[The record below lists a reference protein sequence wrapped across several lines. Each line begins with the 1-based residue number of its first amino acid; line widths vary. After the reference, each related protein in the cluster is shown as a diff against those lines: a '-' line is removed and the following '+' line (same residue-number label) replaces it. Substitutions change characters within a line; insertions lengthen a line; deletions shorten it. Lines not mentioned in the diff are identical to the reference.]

1 MKRLWLL
8 ILLIAPLAT
17 YAQQVVVGGNVVDDK
32 TGDPLGQVSISA
44 GRVSVVTN
52 EDGDFSLK
60 LTEDPGTIIVSHLGY
75 KTKRVKVK
83 NGEELKVRLQPTT
96 IRLREVVV
104 MNEDPR
110 ELVDIAIRKIP
121 DNYSKVPELLKGFYR
136 ETAMKR
142 KHYIY
147 VAEGV
152 EDMYKTPYNRSI
164 GRDRVAIVKGRRLLS
179 QKQGDTLG
187 VKVMGGP
194 VQAVVMDLVK
204 NRDFLLNK
212 EDLDVYKFT
221 MGIPEYINDRLQY
234 VVQMEPL
241 LAMPYALYHGKL
253 YIDSER
259 LAFTRIELSLD
270 MTDKDKATRTMLV
283 KKPLGVKFKPREL
296 SSVVDYRYED
306 GVTRISYLRNTFRF
320 NCDWKKRLF
329 ATSFTATCEMVVT
342 DSSSGDV
349 QPIASRSS
357 FDSRDAYYDKV
368 EYFMDPDYWRSY
380 NIIEPSESWCP
391 STAGIKIERQTMKKI
406 LTTLFAVCSLV
417 GLQAQTD
424 MFSNQSQDS
433 VAVVLPWPQN
443 IQARLDTLMQDPLL
457 ETTQLGLMVYDLT
470 ADSVLYRHGERQVM
484 RPASTMKLVTAVTA
498 IDVLGSNYQYRT
510 ALQYKGTVKD
520 SVLIGDLYCVGC
532 LDPMFDN
539 AHMNAF
545 VESVR
550 ALGVDSIH
558 GQLVAVDG
566 FKDAD
571 LQGEGW
577 CWDDDNPQL
586 SPLLVSQKNEFMSVF
601 VQRLREAGIALDAPC
616 TTGSLPKGTLTICS
630 VNHSLRDILYPMLK
644 DSDNLFAESVFY
656 QIAASQGVRPAKAAH
671 ARQIEKRV
679 LAKAGVQNVQYR
691 IADGS
696 GLSLYN
702 YVTPELLTR
711 LLIYAYRNTNI
722 FMNLYP
728 SLPIA
733 GQDGTLKK
741 RMTEPVTNGRVKA
754 KTGTVSGIS
763 SLAGYLTAANN
774 HVLAFCII
782 NQGVMK
788 NSDGRGFQDRVC
800 TALCER

>member
-8 ILLIAPLAT
+8 ILLIAPLAM
-17 YAQQVVVGGNVVDDK
+17 YAQQVVIGGNVVDDK

-44 GRVSVVTN
+44 GRISVVTN

-60 LTEDPGTIIVSHLGY
+60 LAEAPGVIIVSHLGY

-83 NGEELKVRLQPTT
+83 NGDELKVRLQPTT
-96 IRLREVVV
+96 IHLREVVV

-110 ELVDIAIRKIP
+110 ELVDIAISKIP

-234 VVQMEPL
+234 VVQMEPSES
-241 LAMPYALYHGKL
+241 MPYALYHGKL

-259 LAFTRIELSLD
+259 LAFTRIELNLD
-270 MTDKDKATRTMLV
+270 MADKDKATRTMLV

-368 EYFMDPDYWRSY
+368 EYFLDPDYWRSY
-380 NIIEPSESWCP
+380 NIIEPSES
-391 STAGIKIERQTMKKI
+391 
-406 LTTLFAVCSLV
+406 
-417 GLQAQTD
+417 
-424 MFSNQSQDS
+424 
-433 VAVVLPWPQN
+433 
-443 IQARLDTLMQDPLL
+443 LDK
-457 ETTQLGLMVYDLT
+457 
-470 ADSVLYRHGERQVM
+470 AIR
-484 RPASTMKLVTAVTA
+484 KLV
-498 IDVLGSNYQYRT
+498 SKYR
-510 ALQYKGTVKD
+510 
-520 SVLIGDLYCVGC
+520 
-532 LDPMFDN
+532 
-539 AHMNAF
+539 
-545 VESVR
+545 
-550 ALGVDSIH
+550 
-558 GQLVAVDG
+558 
-566 FKDAD
+566 
-571 LQGEGW
+571 
-577 CWDDDNPQL
+577 
-586 SPLLVSQKNEFMSVF
+586 
-601 VQRLREAGIALDAPC
+601 
-616 TTGSLPKGTLTICS
+616 
-630 VNHSLRDILYPMLK
+630 
-644 DSDNLFAESVFY
+644 
-656 QIAASQGVRPAKAAH
+656 
-671 ARQIEKRV
+671 
-679 LAKAGVQNVQYR
+679 
-691 IADGS
+691 
-696 GLSLYN
+696 
-702 YVTPELLTR
+702 
-711 LLIYAYRNTNI
+711 RN
-722 FMNLYP
+722 
-728 SLPIA
+728 
-733 GQDGTLKK
+733 
-741 RMTEPVTNGRVKA
+741 
-754 KTGTVSGIS
+754 
-763 SLAGYLTAANN
+763 
-774 HVLAFCII
+774 
-782 NQGVMK
+782 
-788 NSDGRGFQDRVC
+788 
-800 TALCER
+800 